1 MKNQATIHRKQ
12 TVNSAK
18 QTLELI
24 GFLAYEF
31 KSQLTSI
38 NKSASLLAE
47 NLANSNNYFAT
58 KLIGNII
65 ASHHYLEARTSE
77 LLALVKLQL
86 LALVKL
92 QVDGFQLEPELT
104 DIDTIVHRVV
114 DQLSPIIS
122 NREQSLTLNTT
133 PNTKKV
139 MADSLRIEQ
148 VLHNLLSNASKST
161 PIGGSISISTDK
173 QAGYIFIKI
182 QDSGPRMLRLEQR
195 ELFQPYCRLTGDKDT
210 QIPGIG
216 LGMALCKHLVE
227 LHGGRIWVEN
237 KEKKGNTFALTLPLN
252 NN

>member
-1 MKNQATIHRKQ
+1 MKNQATIQRKQ

-47 NLANSNNYFAT
+47 NLANSNNDFAT

-65 ASHHYLEARTSE
+65 ASHRYLEARTSE
-77 LLALVKLQL
+77 LLALVKLQ
-86 LALVKL
+86 
-92 QVDGFQLEPELT
+92 VDGFQLELELT

-182 QDSGPRMLRLEQR
+182 QDVSPCIPCLEQR
-195 ELFQPYCRLTGDKDT
+195 ELFQPYCHLTGDKDT

-237 KEKKGNTFALTLPLN
+237 EEKNGNTFALTLPLN